1 MDDLVSTVW
10 LEQNRH
16 SPDLAIVDCSAF
28 LPTDRRDV
36 VRRRV
41 LRCLGPKVVGLEDDL
56 LAPELAPDDL
66 PVIGEGALMAALSR
80 ARGHTMR
87 DIVATIQAEQ
97 DRRMAALINCA
108 RPRHRQTIRLTYIEG
123 LTQGEAARRLRV
135 STGTI
140 KRQLHRGLADIRR
153 AVCES

>member
-1 MDDLVSTVW
+1 MTIALGMTGNRADAEDLVQTAFIHALQRGSAPMHAPLNWFRKVMRNIRIDQHRWATRNFAAPAHRDEINNQPFW
-10 LEQNRH
+10 HEQT
-16 SPDLAIVDCSAF
+16 PEA
-28 LPTDRRDV
+28 
-36 VRRRV
+36 
-41 LRCLGPKVVGLEDDL
+41 L
-56 LAPELAPDDL
+56 L
-66 PVIGEGALMAALSR
+66 
-80 ARGHTMR
+80 
-87 DIVATIQAEQ
+87 IQAEQ

-140 KRQLHRGLADIRR
+140 KSQLHRGLADIRR